1 MKHKRLVPLIILF
14 LILVSIS
21 GCKPEIKVVS
31 IGDSW
36 GDGWVSAMEDVI
48 KARGHAVTAWNKAI
62 PGSTAEIWAV
72 PGALLDVQVLL
83 VGNTDIEWVLLS
95 MGGNDLLGGYL
106 LGGLGDQ
113 VFTQIEQNVRTVIG
127 ELLLV
132 APYLKIYLNG
142 YDYLNYEMTAECVLI
157 GQETLGGTTYD
168 KNVLFTRLSDLFVT
182 IAQDY
187 PQVTSVNLM
196 GKLQMAGNV
205 PNAPDPYLPSPES
218 MMGDGDCIHPNYWG
232 YRVLQGAIYDNFF
245 GPLSGVDD

>member
-1 MKHKRLVPLIILF
+1 MKFKRAIALASLF
-14 LILVSIS
+14 LLLLIVA

-48 KARGHAVTAWNKAI
+48 KTRGHAVQSWNKAI
-62 PGSTAEIWAV
+62 PGSTAEIWAT
-72 PGALLDVQVLL
+72 PGALIDVQALL
-83 VGNTDIEWVLLS
+83 LGNTDIKWVVLS

-113 VFTQIEQNVRTVIG
+113 VFTQIEQDVRTVID
-127 ELLLV
+127 ELLLYT
-132 APYLKIYLNG
+132 PYLKIYLNG
-142 YDYLNYEMTAECVLI
+142 YDYLNYEMTAECVLL
-157 GQETLGGTTYD
+157 GSQTLGGTTYD
-168 KNVLFTRLSDLFVT
+168 KNMLFTRLSELFVT
-182 IAQDY
+182 ISQDY

-196 GKLQMAGNV
+196 GTMQIAGNV

-245 GPLSGVDD
+245 GPLSSVDD